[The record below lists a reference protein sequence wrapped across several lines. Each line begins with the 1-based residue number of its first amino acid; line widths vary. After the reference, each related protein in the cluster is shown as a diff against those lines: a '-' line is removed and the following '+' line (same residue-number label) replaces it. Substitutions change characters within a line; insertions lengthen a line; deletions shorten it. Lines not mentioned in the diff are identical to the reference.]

1 MIYKKTWKYI
11 LCKDNTCYLG
21 KYLSYYRPKA
31 LKDFS
36 DVTNGDLGGFIESY
50 HNLSQKG
57 DCWIYNYAKVNRNA
71 IVSDNAKVYNNA
83 VVTNNAKVFGN
94 ARVYD
99 NTVISDNAKI
109 FDDAQIF
116 DNVRVLGNALIKNR
130 NRIHGTLIIDYDI

>member
-21 KYLSYYRPKA
+21 KYKSYYRPKA

-36 DVTNGDLGGFIESY
+36 DVTNGDLGGFITSY

-57 DCWIYNYAKVNRNA
+57 DCW
-71 IVSDNAKVYNNA
+71 
-83 VVTNNAKVFGN
+83 NNAKVFGN
-94 ARVYD
+94 AKVYD

-116 DNVRVLGNALIKNR
+116 DNVRVLGNSQIKNS